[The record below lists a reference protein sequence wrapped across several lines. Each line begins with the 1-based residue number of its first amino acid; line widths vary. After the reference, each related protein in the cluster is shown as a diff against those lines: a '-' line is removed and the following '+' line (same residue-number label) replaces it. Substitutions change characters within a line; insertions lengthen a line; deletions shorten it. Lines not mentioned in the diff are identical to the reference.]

1 METRITKRFEL
12 TTPIVSAGMAFVS
25 RPALAAAV
33 SNAGGMGFLAAEM
46 TPPHEV
52 ADLIRATRRLT
63 SRPFGIECMAPYF
76 TPWHLDACITEPVAV
91 VTFLWGIPERDWVEK
106 LQQAGS
112 QVWVKI
118 GSLEQARRAVAQRV
132 DALVVEAP
140 EGGPEYVSGRLMKL
154 LADVADAVDIPV
166 IASASAVDGPGLM
179 AALMLGAEAVR
190 CGTLFLGAKEANAEA
205 EYARGIADS
214 PIDATLRVSLLTR
227 EWPERPTPTLT
238 DHVVREWIR
247 SQLESKG
254 PAWAGTRHARCR
266 VRGGSEPR
274 RSALFAEPDSSA
286 ILIATAG
293 PCGSEGKSAVAV
305 ERKRGNT
312 TSIPSVAAILE
323 GIMNEAQRILQN
335 RERLCQVA

>member
-33 SNAGGMGFLAAEM
+33 SNAGGIGFLAAEM

-52 ADLIRATRRLT
+52 ADLIRATRRRT

-76 TPWHLDACITEPVAV
+76 TRWHLDACVNESVAV
-91 VTFLWGIPERDWVEK
+91 VTFVWGIPERDWVQK
-106 LQQAGS
+106 LQEAGI
-112 QVWVKI
+112 QVWVKVC
-118 GSLEQARRAVAQRV
+118 SLEQARRAVVLRV

-140 EGGPEYVSGRLMKL
+140 DGGPEYVGGRLMSL

-205 EYARGIADS
+205 EYARSLADS
-214 PIDATLRVSLLTR
+214 PIDATLRVNLLTR
-227 EWPERPTPTLT
+227 EWPERPAPRLT
-238 DHVVREWIR
+238 NHVVREWIQ
-247 SQLESKG
+247 SQVKSKG
-254 PAWAGTRHARCR
+254 PAWAGTRHAACL
-266 VRGGSEPR
+266 VPGASEPL
-274 RSALFAEPDSSA
+274 SAMLAEPDSGGTPCDS
-286 ILIATAG
+286 AG
-293 PCGSEGKSAVAV
+293 PRGSGKSMVAV
-305 ERKRGNT
+305 EPRRASST
-312 TSIPSVAAILE
+312 ALPTVATILE
-323 GIMNEAQRILQN
+323 EIMNEARRILQN
-335 RERLCQVA
+335 RDRLCHVA